1 MLVKEVESKGS
12 TIFDDQGMN
21 ESDCKADGS
30 LISDEFSG
38 KHHRCQ
44 CDPKLTGGCYTRDN
58 LNCNSDDESESN
70 YSVNVKE
77 SSHGNDEDYFEE
89 EDDDED
95 DWETDSEYD
104 SELCEREILEALKN
118 DPDLLM
124 RVIELGLAGDQ
135 ADMNDIIEKLKSLP
149 VDSPID
155 GVRQK
160 GLADIDP
167 LKVEQAKQ
175 SGSCGS
181 KNPERTRM
189 TLLAFIGS

>member
-1 MLVKEVESKGS
+1 MNFLAS
-12 TIFDDQGMN
+12 TIDASAIQNFPCTCGH
-21 ESDCKADGS
+21 C
-30 LISDEFSG
+30 
-38 KHHRCQ
+38 
-44 CDPKLTGGCYTRDN
+44 
-58 LNCNSDDESESN
+58 NCNSDDESESN
-70 YSVNVKE
+70 YSVNDKE
-77 SSHGNDEDYFEE
+77 SSHGNDEDYFEDDE
-89 EDDDED
+89 EDEED

-149 VDSPID
+149 VNSPVD
-155 GVRQK
+155 GVRQR

-175 SGSCGS
+175 GGRGYQEYSDDDDDCEDDSDDDGHKSV
-181 KNPERTRM
+181 KQRH
-189 TLLAFIGS
+189 